1 MNAARSVTRV
11 HAYVFLT
18 VATLFSA
25 GVLAGCD
32 ANDLIGPENE
42 PEVTNT
48 TDSFQWQVTDLSS
61 VTQFLNYTWVN
72 TGTSADVSQ
81 SSSLTA
87 GSAGLE
93 VRDGAGTTV
102 FVGDLSQGGT
112 FQTAPGVAGDWSV
125 RVVLANASGTF
136 NFRLE
141 KP

>member
-1 MNAARSVTRV
+1 MNAARSLTRWT
-11 HAYVFLT
+11 AYVFLA

-25 GVLAGCD
+25 GVLSGCD

-42 PEVTNT
+42 PEVANV
-48 TDSFQWQVTDLSS
+48 TDSFQWQVTDLGS

-72 TGTSADVSQ
+72 TGTTANVDQ
-81 SSSLTA
+81 SSSLTG

-93 VRDGAGTTV
+93 VRDAAGTTV

-136 NFRLE
+136 NFRLQ